1 MEGVSVSMKEACDR
15 HIFQGISLPHGGP
28 ILSHLMYVGEWSG
41 INFLNLNRILRCFF
55 LASGL
60 KVNLCKSKVFGIG
73 VDDIDIA
80 MLASIL
86 HCESA
91 SFPFSY
97 LGLPIGDNMK
107 LTRNWNPIVKKFNAK
122 LSLWKARSLSF
133 GGRLTIV
140 KSNLSSLPLY
150 YFSNFK
156 APKKIIELLEEL
168 FTTSIVLMENLWLN
182 VEIRG
187 WNRTHFWKEKWC
199 GDITLKDT
207 FPKLYK
213 IESNKNCKVS
223 DRLEGR
229 DESKGSYSWLFSVSY
244 LRGLMALNLG
254 ANGNMADFQWHDP
267 VCL

>member
-1 MEGVSVSMKEACDR
+1 MEG
-15 HIFQGISLPHGGP
+15 
-28 ILSHLMYVGEWSG
+28 
-41 INFLNLNRILRCFF
+41 
-55 LASGL
+55 
-60 KVNLCKSKVFGIG
+60 VNLCKSKVFGIG

-213 IESNKNCKVS
+213 IESNKNCKK
-223 DRLEGR
+223 RLPRKGKEMAELEGL
-229 DESKGSYSWLFSVSY
+229 EAVVA
-244 LRGLMALNLG
+244 GLMALNLG
-254 ANGNMADFQWHDP
+254 ANGNMADFQWVSWVPIKVNCFIWRLLYSMIPFAYNLLLRGVVINELSCKWCGSEMESIEH
-267 VCL
+267 VFFN